1 MASSEKSAIHILIIR
16 FSALGDV
23 AMTVPVLRA
32 LLQQHPEV
40 RITVLTRAFFKPL
53 FNQLE
58 QVTVFEADL
67 KGRHKGPFGL
77 WKLYKDLR
85 SLGINRV
92 ADLHNV
98 LRTNVLKYYFQ
109 LGRIPFY
116 QLDKARRDKKALTAS
131 KNKVFEPLPS
141 THQRYADVF
150 AEMDLTLDLSKVSL
164 YSKEKLSDSILKHI
178 GGEPK
183 KWIGIAPFAAH
194 EGKMYPLTLMEKVIA
209 LLGNTHNY
217 KLLLF
222 GGGRKEQAVLENLAK
237 TDSNCIVIAGKLSL
251 HEELALISNVD
262 LMLSMDSANGH
273 LAAMYDIPVVT
284 LWGVT
289 HPYAGFAPFG
299 QDLNS
304 SLLADRT
311 KYPLIPTSV
320 YGNKVPH
327 GYETIMETISPETVV
342 TKIKEVLGD

>member
-1 MASSEKSAIHILIIR
+1 MAPSDRSPIHILVIR

-40 RITVLTRAFFKPL
+40 HITVLTRGFFKPL
-53 FNQLE
+53 FSQLE
-58 QVTVFEADL
+58 NVTVFEADL
-67 KGRHKGPFGL
+67 KGKHKGPFGL
-77 WKLYKDLR
+77 WKLYTELKARGLD
-85 SLGINRV
+85 GV

-98 LRTNVLKYYFQ
+98 LRTNVLRYYFQ
-109 LGRIPFY
+109 LGGIPFF
-116 QLDKARRDKKALTAS
+116 QLDKARRDKKVLTAL
-131 KNKVFEPLPS
+131 KNKVFKPLKS

-150 AEMDLTLDLSKVSL
+150 AEMDLPLDLSKVSL
-164 YSKEKLSDSILKHI
+164 YSKEKLFDSILKHI
-178 GGEPK
+178 GREPK
-183 KWIGIAPFAAH
+183 KWVGIAPFAAH
-194 EGKMYPLTLMEKVIA
+194 EGKMYPLALMKKVIE
-209 LLGNTHNY
+209 LLGSTQRY

-222 GGGRKEQAVLENLAK
+222 GGGKKEQAALENLAE
-237 TDSNCIVIAGKLSL
+237 TDSNCIVIAEKLSL
-251 HEELALISNVD
+251 HEELALISNLD

-299 QDLNS
+299 QDLNN

-311 KYPLIPTSV
+311 KYPLIPTSI
-320 YGNKVPH
+320 YGNKIPR
-327 GYETIMETISPETVV
+327 GYETVMETISAEAVV